1 MPANYMEVALR
12 RALPL
17 LTLLA
22 ISGCSFFQQPP
33 SATISPSPLLLSPS
47 AGGPLLLGLWVLSPI
62 GVKLRDQPS
71 TSGTQLAT
79 IPQGTKLTAT
89 AKHAGDPTWYKVTY
103 GANAGWIAAR
113 LPGSSPPL
121 DLVSIHPQLSFSGSS
136 NDYYFLYP
144 ASWSVADRG
153 ADVEVDSPALGASP
167 GPSPASPA
175 SASAAPQPGLGA
187 TRLLLHAA
195 TGVDKLGTIPTT
207 PGSNLD
213 SLQIEIGG
221 ITVIEHTYQLNG
233 GGFEADVK
241 AGWATGK
248 ALLITFRAATQPDL
262 ATFHEILESF
272 GFSTPPSPGPSSS
285 P

>member
-1 MPANYMEVALR
+1 MPANYIEVALR
-12 RALPL
+12 RALL
-17 LTLLA
+17 LPTLLA
-22 ISGCSFFQQPP
+22 IAGCSVFQQPP

-47 AGGPLLLGLWVLSPI
+47 AAGPVLLGLWVLSPI
-62 GVKLRDQPS
+62 GVKLRDQAS
-71 TSGTQLAT
+71 TTGTQLAT
-79 IPQGTKLTAT
+79 IPQGTKLTAI
-89 AKHAGDPTWYKVTY
+89 AKQGANPVWYKVTY
-103 GANAGWIAAR
+103 GASNGWIAAR

-121 DLVSIHPQLSFSGSS
+121 DLVSIHPQLSFSSSS

-153 ADVEVDSPALGASP
+153 ADVEVDAPALGASP
-167 GPSPASPA
+167 GLSPASPA
-175 SASAAPQPGLGA
+175 VASPAPQAGVGP

-195 TGVDKLGTIPTT
+195 TGIDKLGTTPTT

-213 SLQIEIGG
+213 SLQIEVGG